1 MGLSGIRITDFL
13 TGMSAYPDENAR
25 KRSAMLWFLAFSPGK
40 SGIRCEN
47 TRYVRLETDFRSK
60 ETRHVFFFDTSYKMV
75 ILVEDT
81 MLMVN

>member
-1 MGLSGIRITDFL
+1 MR
-13 TGMSAYPDENAR
+13 ENVA
-25 KRSAMLWFLAFSPGK
+25 LCYGFSHFR
-40 SGIRCEN
+40 IRCEN

-60 ETRHVFFFDTSYKMV
+60 ETPHVFFDTSYKMV